1 MARASTKAR
10 QAPNPERRRR
20 QIADAAIEV
29 LGTEGSRGLTH
40 RAVDEAA
47 GLPPG
52 STSNY
57 FRTRDSLLEAA
68 AHRHAEL
75 DMPAVTDEQA
85 KMMILAALDR
95 IMADEA
101 RFALVARFELTLE
114 AARRPSLAPVMA
126 ENRRHFVGIATT
138 LLRATGCA
146 APEAHGRELIGLMD
160 GITADCLQPEPTLD
174 RERTEALIERF
185 LAGC

>member
-1 MARASTKAR
+1 M
-10 QAPNPERRRR
+10 
-20 QIADAAIEV
+20 

-75 DMPAVTDEQA
+75 DMPAAADVAAAITALDGTVTHEQA
-85 KMMILAALDR
+85 KFMILAALDL
-95 IMADEA
+95 IMADDT

-114 AARRPSLAPVMA
+114 ANRRSSLRPVMA
-126 ENRRHFVGIATT
+126 ENRRHFVGVAIT
-138 LLRATGCA
+138 LLRATGCKT
-146 APEAHGRELIGLMD
+146 PETHGRELIGMMD

-174 RERTEALIERF
+174 RAAIEALIERF